1 MTTRVPYLTIRFGGY
16 FHRDIPQ
23 EDAERT
29 PVGPGTPG
37 DEYFCRSW
45 QPMCFA
51 DELHDRIA
59 DGSIMPRVTTG
70 NSMVPCTIIGAR
82 AA

>member
-1 MTTRVPYLTIRFGGY
+1 
-16 FHRDIPQ
+16 
-23 EDAERT
+23 
-29 PVGPGTPG
+29 
-37 DEYFCRSW
+37 
-45 QPMCFA
+45 MCFA